1 MICFAF
7 RPLSDHTVFDF
18 VAIFDSLMGIHPFLT
33 SDAVIIHEL
42 SRHAF
47 LFFELIIKRV
57 KHAYACRRQG
67 GEVKANAH
75 TCLKYRCMLEW
86 LELN

>member
-47 LFFELIIKRV
+47 FI
-57 KHAYACRRQG
+57 
-67 GEVKANAH
+67 
-75 TCLKYRCMLEW
+75 
-86 LELN
+86 LN